1 LIVSGHGFGA
11 AFYMLTGTPLYGGGA
26 DLFGNLEPLMTVIVR
41 KSGVQS
47 SGQSDQISFG
57 DIFLIAGPF
66 PCRKSP

>member
-1 LIVSGHGFGA
+1 
-11 AFYMLTGTPLYGGGA
+11 
-26 DLFGNLEPLMTVIVR
+26 LEPLMTVIVR

-57 DIFLIAGPF
+57 DIFPVAGPF